1 MGDGQETRM
10 LEFDP
15 LNSNDVRVAFRWRP
29 ESTQRAMPTFAAI
42 LSLLFGLGF
51 LGMSIDLV
59 QPVQVPP
66 NAERWHA
73 MLACF
78 GFAFLF
84 GAGRLA
90 SALIARQW
98 EVRAMVFDRERGV
111 VELAESRKGV
121 DLRGALSY
129 GELKDAVVRSVSSG
143 AKARATLH
151 HVNVRRVDGGRLPVA
166 SFPDSAR
173 AREIATRI
181 EQSLSGSAGHG
192 DTDLPS
198 TGAFTSTRT
207 ADGAVVTWPLRGSRA
222 NALLSTAFRGLL
234 GAGLTVL
241 LMSISPPIGWAA
253 AAATLFIAG
262 RRLLVGLHGALGEG
276 RLEIRK
282 DRVIGGSRGVLPTK
296 SQEIPAAEVAAV
308 QVRHARSGHTALMF
322 LRAEELALAEEAEA
336 NPADRVAQPGRYR
349 ALRDVMSVPG
359 GGLALLELL
368 QLEEEVERLLQ
379 EIAGVEAL

>member
-1 MGDGQETRM
+1 M

-129 GELKDAVVRSVSSG
+129 G
-143 AKARATLH
+143 
-151 HVNVRRVDGGRLPVA
+151 
-166 SFPDSAR
+166 
-173 AREIATRI
+173 
-181 EQSLSGSAGHG
+181 
-192 DTDLPS
+192 
-198 TGAFTSTRT
+198 
-207 ADGAVVTWPLRGSRA
+207 
-222 NALLSTAFRGLL
+222 
-234 GAGLTVL
+234 
-241 LMSISPPIGWAA
+241 
-253 AAATLFIAG
+253 
-262 RRLLVGLHGALGEG
+262 
-276 RLEIRK
+276 
-282 DRVIGGSRGVLPTK
+282 
-296 SQEIPAAEVAAV
+296 
-308 QVRHARSGHTALMF
+308 
-322 LRAEELALAEEAEA
+322 
-336 NPADRVAQPGRYR
+336 
-349 ALRDVMSVPG
+349 
-359 GGLALLELL
+359 
-368 QLEEEVERLLQ
+368 
-379 EIAGVEAL
+379 